1 MSYDERKD
9 LSKAPGLNRSGAYS
23 HVPHRV
29 PFRFD
34 IHTLSTA
41 QTDLGLRGFGPS
53 GNRMRRSRPLAEAH
67 PELLVIDTPGL
78 SREYRVENGHLTRRR
93 RGRVISGL
101 PWISIVDVFSVMLAG
116 LLWPSVRSSLVCIS
130 FLGGLHRWLAESE
143 YNPGNCDG
151 NRVRPAC
158 ISEGH
163 TGPLGYE
170 L

>member
-1 MSYDERKD
+1 MDQRHGVRQSPQ
-9 LSKAPGLNRSGAYS
+9 LGASRPCFFFVLHYT
-23 HVPHRV
+23 HYRRLKTV
-29 PFRFD
+29 F
-34 IHTLSTA
+34 
-41 QTDLGLRGFGPS
+41 GLRGFGPS

-78 SREYRVENGHLTRRR
+78 SREYRVENWHLSRSR

-116 LLWPSVRSSLVCIS
+116 LLWPSVRSLVCIS
-130 FLGGLHRWLAESE
+130 FMGGLQRWLAESE
-143 YNPGNCDG
+143 HNPDDCDG
-151 NRVRPAC
+151 SRVRPPC

-163 TGPLGYE
+163 TGPLGCE

>member
-1 MSYDERKD
+1 MTAKTEQRRRVCQSPR
-9 LSKAPGLNRSGAYS
+9 LTAYS
-23 HVPHRV
+23 YVRPCS
-29 PFRFD
+29 FSFY

-78 SREYRVENGHLTRRR
+78 SREYRVENWRPSRSR
-93 RGRVISGL
+93 RGRVIGDL
-101 PWISIVDVFSVMLAG
+101 PWISMVDVFSVMLAG
-116 LLWPSVRSSLVCIS
+116 LLWPSVRSLVCIL
-130 FLGGLHRWLAESE
+130 FLGGLQRWLAKGE
-143 YNPGNCDG
+143 YSPNDCDW
-151 NRVRPAC
+151 NRARPAC

-163 TGPLGYE
+163 TGPLGCE